1 MPKSAYASICYRS
14 NQKITKNRKI
24 MSKFSPSEVDA
35 LLNGKPTSPATSD
48 DLPADFF
55 ATMEARILAK
65 TAAEPAPTIALKPRS
80 RNSRWMYA
88 AAAVLLFVVAF
99 AVQHG
104 HRIATTI
111 DTTDDIYAVTEDM
124 TDDDIEDLDEL
135 YEADV
140 FLEEL

>member
-1 MPKSAYASICYRS
+1 
-14 NQKITKNRKI
+14 
-24 MSKFSPSEVDA
+24 MSKYSTSEIDA
-35 LLNGKPTSPATSD
+35 LLNNKPISPATSN
-48 DLPADFF
+48 DLPTDFF

-65 TAAEPAPTIALKPRS
+65 AEAEPKPTIALKPRTS
-80 RNSRWMYA
+80 HRRWMYA

-111 DTTDDIYAVTEDM
+111 DTTDDIYAVTEGM